1 MKHRGKNYKNLVLK
15 VEKGRLYTKEEAT
28 ALIKELSSTKFD
40 STVDVAM
47 NLNLDVKKA
56 DQQLR
61 GALQLPKGTGKTA
74 RVLVIAKGDF
84 AKQATEAGAD
94 YVGDVDLLEKITKE
108 NWFEFDVM
116 IATPDMM
123 PILGKYGKVL
133 GPKGLMPNPK
143 TGTVTTNVAKAVS
156 DSKAGRVEYRTDSY
170 GNVHG
175 VIGKASFSKEDL
187 LLNLEAFVSTILKA
201 KPATLKG
208 TYVKSISICSTMSP
222 AVRIDQNSFDN

>member
-74 RVLVIAKGDF
+74 RV
-84 AKQATEAGAD
+84 
-94 YVGDVDLLEKITKE
+94 
-108 NWFEFDVM
+108 
-116 IATPDMM
+116 
-123 PILGKYGKVL
+123 
-133 GPKGLMPNPK
+133 
-143 TGTVTTNVAKAVS
+143 
-156 DSKAGRVEYRTDSY
+156 
-170 GNVHG
+170 
-175 VIGKASFSKEDL
+175 
-187 LLNLEAFVSTILKA
+187 
-201 KPATLKG
+201 
-208 TYVKSISICSTMSP
+208 
-222 AVRIDQNSFDN
+222 